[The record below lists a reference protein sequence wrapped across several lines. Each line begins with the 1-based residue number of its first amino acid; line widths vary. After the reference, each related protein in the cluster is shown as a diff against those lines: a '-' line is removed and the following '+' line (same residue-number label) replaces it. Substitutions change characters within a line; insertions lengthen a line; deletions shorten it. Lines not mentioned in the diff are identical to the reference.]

1 MEPKFFASPAE
12 FRDWLER
19 NHASEQELLVGYH
32 KKGTGRPS
40 LTWSESV
47 DEALCFGWIDGIR
60 RTIDAERYT
69 IRFTPRR
76 KGSVWSKVNI
86 RKVEELIQSG
96 RMRPA
101 GERAFEKRAEERSG
115 IYSFEQ
121 RSEAVLSEEALA
133 RIRADAE
140 AWEFWESQPP
150 GYRRQATWWV
160 VSAKRE
166 DTRSR
171 RLEQLIADSAA
182 GQRIAPLRRP

>member
-19 NHASEQELLVGYH
+19 NHTSEQELLVGYH

-140 AWEFWESQPP
+140 AWKFWESQPP

>member
-86 RKVEELIQSG
+86 RKVEELVRTG

-133 RIRADAE
+133 RIRADPD
-140 AWEFWESQPP
+140 AWAFWESQPA
-150 GYRRQATWWV
+150 GYRRQATWWI

-182 GQRIAPLRRP
+182 GQRIALLRRP

>member
-86 RKVEELIQSG
+86 RKVEELVRTG

-101 GERAFEKRAEERSG
+101 GERAFEKRTEERSR

-133 RIRADAE
+133 RIRADPD
-140 AWEFWESQPP
+140 AWAFWESQPA
-150 GYRRQATWWV
+150 GYRRQATWWI

-182 GQRIAPLRRP
+182 GQRIALLRRP

>member
-1 MEPKFFASPAE
+1 MEPIYFTRAADWRAWLQAHHEEEAE
-12 FRDWLER
+12 VY
-19 NHASEQELLVGYH
+19 VGFY
-32 KKGTGRPS
+32 KRSTGRPS
-40 LTWSESV
+40 LTWSEAV

-133 RIRADAE
+133 RIRADPD
-140 AWEFWESQPP
+140 AWAFWESQPP
-150 GYRRQATWWV
+150 GYRRQATWWI

-182 GQRIAPLRRP
+182 GQRIALLRRP